1 MWEAYVLAFAVTAA
15 VADLLWRRIPF
26 ALTALGVIT
35 GLIYHLFLG
44 EIGSSAAAAAVGFGV
59 GLALFQ
65 LRAVGGGDVK
75 LITALGALLGWA
87 HWLQAVYIALM
98 AAAVMAVAGV
108 IRRRIVLQTL
118 SNIFTLIRHVQ
129 QRGLRPH
136 ETINVSNPALVRVPF
151 GAAAA
156 IGMAYAIIMR

>member
-1 MWEAYVLAFAVTAA
+1 
-15 VADLLWRRIPF
+15 
-26 ALTALGVIT
+26 
-35 GLIYHLFLG
+35 
-44 EIGSSAAAAAVGFGV
+44 
-59 GLALFQ
+59 

>member
-26 ALTALGVIT
+26 GLTATGVVS
-35 GLIYHLFLG
+35 GLAYHLVLGDFL
-44 EIGSSAAAAAVGFGV
+44 SSIAAATVGFGV

-75 LITALGALLGWA
+75 LITALGAMLAWES
-87 HWLQAVYIALM
+87 WLQAVYISLM
-98 AAAVMAVAGV
+98 AAAVMAIIGV
-108 IRRRIVLQTL
+108 IRRRLLIQTL
-118 SNIFTLIRHVQ
+118 VNIVTLIQHVRE
-129 QRGLRPH
+129 RGLRPH

-156 IGMAYAIIMR
+156 FGMAYTIIMR